1 MFLSYP
7 YTSDTSKKLL
17 SEFYASK
24 KKNTRLFIRG
34 RLQITFLHYLRILDD
49 DTFAHRPDKLHISV
63 RKKKFITDTTTIAV
77 T

>member
-1 MFLSYP
+1 ML
-7 YTSDTSKKLL
+7 
-17 SEFYASK
+17 AK

-63 RKKKFITDTTTIAV
+63 RKKKFIADTTITTTTILLLLLL
-77 T
+77 